1 VLESLRANERLAR
14 LAGTVM
20 VAAMM
25 ACVMVTIVQLL
36 EVIFPGWNG
45 NMLIVVAFFLA
56 LEAMNLQRSRRER
69 SFPDL
74 DWFVFYITEW
84 VVILLIL
91 KIVMLAGQGSAAIL
105 DELSGYRVHF
115 WESFFNTGYLI
126 SALAIV
132 VIWFL
137 AIAFADAMTDL
148 SGDENWLK
156 IEEDSGVYIERY
168 GVRKRLA
175 NLIIIVGAVMILS
188 TVLLRLNLNLRW
200 FQIPQ
205 VRLGVVNI
213 LIYFILGFSLLSLTQ
228 FAILRIR
235 WLRSGFQMS
244 PHLARLW
251 VIYSLIFLSGLV
263 VIAFLLPTG
272 YTLNLL
278 SLLNL
283 GLKLITSLVGIIFW
297 LVTLPIAI
305 LSYLLGLLLG
315 RPAEMERPSE
325 FVPLTPPVEPS
336 PVNEAYPWI
345 EIAKSFGFWL
355 IFVGLII
362 YSVYY
367 VINNRKAQFR
377 YIRGSKIFVW
387 LGELW
392 RAIKSRLLG
401 INRLVVS
408 AVRTGIGRLREQSSN
423 LVPRNSWRYIGI
435 RKKSAREQV
444 RFYYLTMEMKARESG
459 FPRKESQT
467 PNEYVENF
475 ITDLHN
481 QQDTGAG
488 SEAPEEELEALTQ
501 QFMLARYS
509 LHVIPEEMAELGK
522 SYWSHIRRY
531 LRKVKGNVQ

>member
-1 VLESLRANERLAR
+1 
-14 LAGTVM
+14 
-20 VAAMM
+20 
-25 ACVMVTIVQLL
+25 
-36 EVIFPGWNG
+36 
-45 NMLIVVAFFLA
+45 
-56 LEAMNLQRSRRER
+56 
-69 SFPDL
+69 
-74 DWFVFYITEW
+74 
-84 VVILLIL
+84 
-91 KIVMLAGQGSAAIL
+91 
-105 DELSGYRVHF
+105 
-115 WESFFNTGYLI
+115 
-126 SALAIV
+126 
-132 VIWFL
+132 
-137 AIAFADAMTDL
+137 
-148 SGDENWLK
+148 
-156 IEEDSGVYIERY
+156 
-168 GVRKRLA
+168 
-175 NLIIIVGAVMILS
+175 
-188 TVLLRLNLNLRW
+188 
-200 FQIPQ
+200 
-205 VRLGVVNI
+205 
-213 LIYFILGFSLLSLTQ
+213 
-228 FAILRIR
+228 
-235 WLRSGFQMS
+235 MS

-283 GLKLITSLVGIIFW
+283 GVKFITYLVGIIFW

-315 RPAEMERPSE
+315 RQPEMERPSE

-336 PVNEAYPWI
+336 PAIETYPWI
-345 EIAKSFGFWL
+345 EIAKSIGFWL

-367 VINNRKAQFR
+367 VINNRKGQFR

-392 RAIKSRLLG
+392 RAIKAHLHG
-401 INRLVVS
+401 FNRLVVS
-408 AVRTGIGRLREQSSN
+408 VVRTGIGRLRVQSSN
-423 LVPRNSWRYIGI
+423 LAPRNLWRYISI
-435 RKKSAREQV
+435 RKMTPREQV

-467 PNEYVENF
+467 PNEYVEKF

-509 LHVIPEEMAELGK
+509 RHEVPDEMAELGK
-522 SYWSHIRRY
+522 SYWSRIRRY
-531 LRKVKGNVQ
+531 LKKIRGYQP